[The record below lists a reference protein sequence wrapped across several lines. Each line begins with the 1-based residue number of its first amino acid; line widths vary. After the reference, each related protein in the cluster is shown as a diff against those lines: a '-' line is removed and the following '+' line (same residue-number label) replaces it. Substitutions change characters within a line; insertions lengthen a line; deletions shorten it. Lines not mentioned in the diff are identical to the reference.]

1 MLAKKY
7 KSKLISILNPITG
20 IYTLEFK
27 SLGRAYTYR
36 PGQFLHLA
44 VDMSYDGIGQWPES
58 RCFSMQSNPGN
69 GSLIITYAIK
79 GEFTSKMEKELTIGS
94 ELWLKL
100 PYGDL
105 FDRNHSKE
113 NNVFISGG
121 TGITPFL
128 SLFTHDS
135 FNEYSKPKIYLGF
148 RSRSYNLYQAELDNS
163 FNSGKVLEVI
173 YEDEAGMIDINRI
186 FTENGI
192 ASTYFISG
200 PPLMINSFRNE
211 LIKNGVAGTNIIT
224 DDWG

>member
-7 KSKLISILNPITG
+7 KSKLISISNPITG

-27 SLGRAYTYR
+27 SLGRPFTYH

-44 VDMSYDGIGQWPES
+44 IDMSYDGIGQWPDS
-58 RCFSMQSNPGN
+58 HCFSMQSNPD
-69 GSLIITYAIK
+69 SESIILTYAVK
-79 GEFTSKMEKELTIGS
+79 GDYTSKMEKELTIGS

-105 FDRNHSKE
+105 FDRNHNKE

-128 SLFTHDS
+128 SLFTHVS
-135 FNEYSKPKIYLGF
+135 FNDYINPKIYLGF
-148 RSRSYNLYQAELDNS
+148 RSREYNLYQAELDNS
-163 FNSGKVLEVI
+163 FNSGKVLKVI
-173 YEDEAGMIDINRI
+173 YQDEDGTLDINRI
-186 FTENGI
+186 FSENGK

-200 PPLMINSFRNE
+200 PPIMIKSFRVE
-211 LIKNGVAGTNIIT
+211 LLKNGVPAINIIT
-224 DDWG
+224 DDWA

>member
-7 KSKLISILNPITG
+7 RSELISILNPMAG

-27 SLGRAYTYR
+27 SLGRAYTYH

-44 VDMSYDGIGQWPES
+44 IDMSYDGVGQWPES
-58 RCFSMQSNPGN
+58 RCFSMQSSPDKE
-69 GSLIITYAIK
+69 SIIITYAVK
-79 GEFTSKMEKELTIGS
+79 GEFTTKMEKQLKIGS

-105 FDRNHSKE
+105 FDRNHNKE

-128 SLFTHDS
+128 SLFTHNS
-135 FNEYSKPKIYLGF
+135 FNEYINPKIYLGF
-148 RSRSYNLYQAELDNS
+148 RSREYNLYQVELDNS
-163 FNSGKVLEVI
+163 FNPGKVVKVI
-173 YEDEAGMIDINRI
+173 YQDEAGMIDINQI
-186 FTENGI
+186 FSENGT

-200 PPLMINSFRNE
+200 PPLMINSFKTE
-211 LIKNGVAGTNIIT
+211 LIKNGVPVTNVIT
-224 DDWG
+224 DDWA